1 MTGGQIMNNSIPIS
15 DGQKVFIANG
25 IFRAIS
31 QDLPEI
37 IYEHNLPTT
46 VGAGLFRWN
55 FINRNLS
62 DSLCADFEVCIPPRG
77 AWRVLILRD
86 KVSNM
91 SFSIMSEKN
100 FQRLQRHPGKTV
112 HYLEALISENEVREP
127 ISSQLSLFQPQQ
139 RDLSVLSNLRNQ
151 LLSGFSGIVQEH
163 VLILFDYTYVGVTSA
178 RAVLLTPRMEIAVS
192 EDWTHYL
199 KQQYIPNKFLSE
211 VASDGEEMLVKLK
224 PQFDSANLQIVD
236 SAKKEMDGK
245 ID

>member
-1 MTGGQIMNNSIPIS
+1 MNNSIPIS

-139 RDLSVLSNLRNQ
+139 RD
-151 LLSGFSGIVQEH
+151 FSGIVQEH

-211 VASDGEEMLVKLK
+211 IASDGEEMLVKLK

-236 SAKKEMDGK
+236 TAKKEMDGK

>member
-1 MTGGQIMNNSIPIS
+1 MNNSIPIS

-91 SFSIMSEKN
+91 SFSIMSE
-100 FQRLQRHPGKTV
+100 
-112 HYLEALISENEVREP
+112 
-127 ISSQLSLFQPQQ
+127 
-139 RDLSVLSNLRNQ
+139 
-151 LLSGFSGIVQEH
+151 
-163 VLILFDYTYVGVTSA
+163 
-178 RAVLLTPRMEIAVS
+178 
-192 EDWTHYL
+192 
-199 KQQYIPNKFLSE
+199 
-211 VASDGEEMLVKLK
+211 
-224 PQFDSANLQIVD
+224 
-236 SAKKEMDGK
+236 
-245 ID
+245 